1 MAIRQNR
8 NQWSSWTEMQKGSDN
23 EQYMD
28 YDDEEGDDEEDEN
41 PVLVADLEVGK
52 NVDLDISALNK

>member
-1 MAIRQNR
+1 
-8 NQWSSWTEMQKGSDN
+8 MQKGSDN

-41 PVLVADLEVGK
+41 PVLVAHLEVGE
-52 NVDLDISALNK
+52 NVDLDISEA